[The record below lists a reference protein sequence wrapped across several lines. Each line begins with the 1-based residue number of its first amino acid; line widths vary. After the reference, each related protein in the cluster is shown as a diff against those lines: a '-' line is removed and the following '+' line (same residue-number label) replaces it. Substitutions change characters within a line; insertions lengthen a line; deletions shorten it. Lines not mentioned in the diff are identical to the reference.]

1 MELDRDIHPI
11 WKASVRERFTP
22 GTRSAECTEGNTTRN
37 MSCCTGVLLQGAYA
51 LALEGDKL
59 PVTGTLDTRVRW
71 ILVLFF
77 WPTQSSTTR
86 RQVDAPCSSDPSLLT
101 SVDAI
106 NRYVLTY
113 RSIIILHICSIIIG
127 FFCILSYAFSS
138 PRWASIPVW

>member
-1 MELDRDIHPI
+1 M
-11 WKASVRERFTP
+11 RERFTP

-106 NRYVLTY
+106 N
-113 RSIIILHICSIIIG
+113 S
-127 FFCILSYAFSS
+127 FSFDQTVS
-138 PRWASIPVW
+138 SQSIPWEEPAVDFFFLFVT

>member
-1 MELDRDIHPI
+1 
-11 WKASVRERFTP
+11 
-22 GTRSAECTEGNTTRN
+22 
-37 MSCCTGVLLQGAYA
+37 MSCCTGVLLQGAY
-51 LALEGDKL
+51 ALEGDKL

-106 NRYVLTY
+106 NRQRGSRVSCAPSRYKHIEVIGQVRQEY
-113 RSIIILHICSIIIG
+113 RVPITVNSSSTCPRHGKIIDG
-127 FFCILSYAFSS
+127 KVSYTSES
-138 PRWASIPVW
+138 YLPE